1 MKDRNSKS
9 PLGNLAVTLSKD
21 NCLSHYKWGDNCD
34 GWNFVSNSEAVIK
47 QELMPTKTAEKLHFH
62 EFAEQ
67 FFYILKGQATF
78 LIEGQTYL
86 VDTHKGLQIK
96 AGNKHK
102 IMNESVD
109 DLEFILFSYPS
120 TQNDRTDCE

>member
-1 MKDRNSKS
+1 MSII
-9 PLGNLAVTLSKD
+9 LSKE
-21 NCLSHYKWGDNCD
+21 NCLSQYKWGDNCD
-34 GWNFVSNSEAVIK
+34 GWNFVSKPEAVIK
-47 QELMPTKTAEKLHFH
+47 QELMPAQTAEKLHFH

-86 VDTHKGLQIK
+86 VDTNNGLQIE

-102 IMNESVD
+102 IMNEGVD
-109 DLEFILFSYPS
+109 DLEFLLFSYPS
-120 TQNDRTDCE
+120 TENDRTDCE

>member
-1 MKDRNSKS
+1 MKDINSKS

-34 GWNFVSNSEAVIK
+34 GWNFVSKPEAVIK
-47 QELMPTKTAEKLHFH
+47 QELMPAQTTEKLHFH
-62 EFAEQ
+62 TYAEQ

-78 LIEGQTYL
+78 LIDGEIVS
-86 VDTHKGLQIK
+86 VDANTGLQIK

-109 DLEFILFSYPS
+109 DLEFLLFSYPS
-120 TQNDRTDCE
+120 TENDRTDCE